1 MSLKGLIDG
10 NPIPFSLDNSL
21 TINNNVDVDG
31 DLKVSG
37 FIYDG
42 GIPVGITGD
51 NNVWTGTNDFASQT
65 DQQAVPTNAEDIIN
79 VDYMQTKSNVGN
91 AYLATD
97 NTWTGTNTMTDLPVL
112 GVASTLVDDELV
124 SKLQV
129 DNASSSYNTDL
140 LTGDNTWT
148 GTDAFSNTL
157 SVPTPVV
164 DQDFAR
170 KDYTDTALSTFNAGG
185 GNVGFSD
192 ADGTTGGLDVLA
204 TGMIN
209 YTGIQFNLVGK
220 GGNVSSAPL
229 VGDTQIY
236 YGGSGGYWSALF
248 PPLDVDYEI
257 RWVASP
263 SAGTSQ
269 LIWTTSGASGDGAQI
284 ATAYGISAVGGGN
297 ADPALAP
304 NVGGTGGNVGVSS
317 GFGTGI
323 IGQPGS
329 LGQVVYGQG
338 GVIADPA
345 PGSAPAQ
352 INTFGVLNGYGK
364 GGANNVAQLGTDAGT
379 TNYASALTFKN

>member
-1 MSLKGLIDG
+1 
-10 NPIPFSLDNSL
+10 
-21 TINNNVDVDG
+21 
-31 DLKVSG
+31 
-37 FIYDG
+37 
-42 GIPVGITGD
+42 
-51 NNVWTGTNDFASQT
+51 
-65 DQQAVPTNAEDIIN
+65 
-79 VDYMQTKSNVGN
+79 
-91 AYLATD
+91 
-97 NTWTGTNTMTDLPVL
+97 
-112 GVASTLVDDELV
+112 
-124 SKLQV
+124 
-129 DNASSSYNTDL
+129 
-140 LTGDNTWT
+140 
-148 GTDAFSNTL
+148 
-157 SVPTPVV
+157 PVV